1 MRHLSRL
8 AAPAALIASLTFRA
22 QTMYA
27 QNFAIITD
35 GIPGCNFRTGKLE
48 AKCIPLFIAH
58 LIQVLFS
65 LISIF
70 FILNVLYAGYQM
82 AISYGQ
88 GNGMGEGKD
97 RLYWSIAGV
106 IVSVCSFL
114 ILDLV
119 VTVISG

>member
-1 MRHLSRL
+1 MRLSPRFTAS
-8 AAPAALIASLTFRA
+8 AAVMTTLLVRA
-22 QTMYA
+22 QMTYA
-27 QNFAIITD
+27 QNFQIITD